1 MRRMMS
7 ASGVLACT
15 FAMLAV
21 LLHFN
26 PFESICDGM
35 DKLFGAPPKW
45 TQVTNV
51 YRDPK
56 TQEITHGDDPISS
69 LESLKQY
76 WHDFAGA
83 GRVVFIGNSQMHS
96 ISLASGELPSETP
109 EKTYVDLVI
118 DESQRERPNELLYRL
133 SSSGMSYPEV
143 LWELNYMLDDS
154 DLRPST
160 VILQMNYQ
168 ALWTGGIRDSLLP
181 MLRHPSFRAR
191 IETLAASG
199 RPDAPA
205 YEDALHRYDRLEVQD
220 KTKNGTTADSGL
232 TAAFNTQVTPGYEME
247 TRVRGWVNKA
257 VPAQHRADLQD
268 SFDNVLY
275 RGRLYLL
282 HLKPSTA
289 RSISGSR
296 LLAAQSAVDSI
307 AAICKDNHVRL
318 LLFHAPVNPNVMLYR
333 TSDDREAYRKFVA
346 GVASRYG
353 LPLFDFENSISAEHW
368 GHLLNGPD
376 PLHMGRAGQQQM
388 AKLVFQAMNS
398 VEAKN

>member
-1 MRRMMS
+1 VRRMFS

-15 FAMLAV
+15 LV
-21 LLHFN
+21 LLAGLLYFN
-26 PFESICDGM
+26 PFEAICDAM
-35 DKLFGAPPKW
+35 DKLFSAPPKW

-51 YRDPK
+51 YRDAR
-56 TQEITHGDDPISS
+56 TQEITHGDDPTAS
-69 LESLKQY
+69 LDKLKQY
-76 WHDFAGA
+76 WHDFSGA
-83 GRVVFIGNSQMHS
+83 GKVVFVGNSQMHS
-96 ISLASGELPSETP
+96 ISLASGEFPSNRP

-118 DESQRERPNELLYRL
+118 DETQRERPNELLYRL

-143 LWELNYMLDDS
+143 LWELNYMLDDP
-154 DLRPST
+154 DLRPNT

-168 ALWTGGIRDSLLP
+168 SLWTGGIRDSLLP
-181 MLRHPSFRAR
+181 MLRHSSFRAR
-191 IETLAASG
+191 IDALAASG
-199 RPDAPA
+199 RADAAA
-205 YEDALHRYDRLEVQD
+205 YEDALHRYDRADVKV
-220 KTKNGTTADSGL
+220 KTKTDTASDAGL
-232 TAAFNTQVTPGYEME
+232 TAAFNPQVTPGYEME
-247 TRVRGWVNKA
+247 TRVRVLVNE
-257 VPAQHRADLQD
+257 VLPEQRRADLQD

-307 AAICKDNHVRL
+307 AALCAANHVRL
-318 LLFHAPVNPNVMLYR
+318 LLFHAPVNPNVVLYR
-333 TSDDREAYRKFVA
+333 TAEDREAYRQFVA

-376 PLHMGRAGQQQM
+376 PLHMGREGQQQM

-398 VEAKN
+398 VEVKN

>member
-1 MRRMMS
+1 MIS
-7 ASGVLACT
+7 ASGVLGCT
-15 FAMLAV
+15 FVMLAG

-26 PFESICDGM
+26 PFESICDAM

-45 TQVTNV
+45 TQVTNF

-56 TQEITHGDDPISS
+56 TQEITHGDDPTDS
-69 LESLKQY
+69 LDKLKQY

-83 GRVVFIGNSQMHS
+83 GRVVFVGNSQMHS
-96 ISLASGELPSETP
+96 ISLASGELPSTSP

-118 DESQRERPNELLYRL
+118 DEAQRERPNELLYRL

-154 DLRPST
+154 DLRPNS

-181 MLRHPSFRAR
+181 MLRHSSFRRR

-199 RPDAPA
+199 RADAAA
-205 YEDALHRYDRLEVQD
+205 YEDALHRYDRVEVQD
-220 KTKNGTTADSGL
+220 KTKHEATRDSGL

-247 TRVRGWVNKA
+247 TRVRDWLNEV
-257 VPAQHRADLQD
+257 VPEQHRADLQE

-296 LLAAQSAVDSI
+296 LSAAQSAVDSI
-307 AAICKDNHVRL
+307 AALCTANHVRL

-333 TSDDREAYRKFVA
+333 SPEDREAYRQFVA
-346 GVASRYG
+346 GVASRYR

-376 PLHMGRAGQQQM
+376 PLHMGRAGQQEM

-398 VEAKN
+398 VEVKN

>member
-1 MRRMMS
+1 VRRLLS
-7 ASGVLACT
+7 AGGILTCT
-15 FAMLAV
+15 FV
-21 LLHFN
+21 LLLALVQTN
-26 PFESICDGM
+26 PFEVICDTM
-35 DKLFGAPPKW
+35 DKVFGAPPKW

-51 YRDPK
+51 YRDPR
-56 TQEITHGDDPISS
+56 TQEITHGDDPTDS
-69 LESLKQY
+69 LDGLKQY

-96 ISLASGELPSETP
+96 ISLASGELPSDRP

-118 DESQRERPNELLYRL
+118 DEAQRETPNELLYRL

-143 LWELNYMLDDS
+143 LWELNYMLDDP
-154 DLRPST
+154 DLRPNS

-191 IETLAASG
+191 IETLATSG
-199 RPDAPA
+199 RSDSAA
-205 YEDALHRYDRLEVQD
+205 YEDALHRYDRVDVKD
-220 KTKNGTTADSGL
+220 KTKIDTAPDSGL
-232 TAAFNTQVTPGYEME
+232 TAAFNSQITPGYEME
-247 TRVRGWVNKA
+247 TRVRSWVNKA
-257 VPAQHRADLQD
+257 VPEQHRADLQD

-307 AAICKDNHVRL
+307 AALCMANHVRL
-318 LLFHAPVNPNVMLYR
+318 LLFHAPVNPNVVLYR
-333 TSDDREAYRKFVA
+333 TPEDREAYRQFVA
-346 GVASRYG
+346 GIASRYG

-398 VEAKN
+398 VEVKN